1 MIRGVSFNIPQLKSN
16 TLWKIFSAIDI
27 NKYYWYIIQSQTE
40 VWDNLLE
47 NDFFKQECYP
57 GEEFSTCIQSNHYIV
72 FLKLQAYSTFTNMR
86 NMCEYNDYIKSD
98 CQLIL
103 LVHDCEYVELY
114 SKDQYTINL
123 IYQRA
128 AANGYKEIEYIMDNN
143 DGRKVLDIL

>member
-1 MIRGVSFNIPQLKSN
+1 
-16 TLWKIFSAIDI
+16 
-27 NKYYWYIIQSQTE
+27 
-40 VWDNLLE
+40 
-47 NDFFKQECYP
+47 
-57 GEEFSTCIQSNHYIV
+57 
-72 FLKLQAYSTFTNMR
+72 
-86 NMCEYNDYIKSD
+86 MCEYNDYIKSD